1 LSVTVSDDGGGSV
14 TQSFTVTVFATNQ
27 PPVITD
33 IPDQAT
39 LVSTPVLI
47 GFNVGDAETPAAALL
62 VSVQS
67 SNPSIVPPAGIALG
81 GSDGNRALLISPVAN
96 TTGTVAIVVTVTDG
110 RGATASDTFLLQIR
124 SPGQAPSIV
133 SQPLSQSLSAGSPA
147 TFAVVAAGTAPLTYQ
162 WELSGLA
169 LVNRTNATLTLS
181 AVQAVDA
188 GSYRV
193 RVSNALGSVLSEAA
207 VLRVLV
213 SPTITAVTNNGSRAE
228 VSFTTL
234 SGLNYVVEYR
244 NAVNSGAWS
253 VLASAPGTG
262 GVVTIMDPGALVASR
277 FYRVRVE

>member
-1 LSVTVSDDGGGSV
+1 V
-14 TQSFTVTVFATNQ
+14 
-27 PPVITD
+27 
-33 IPDQAT
+33 T

-47 GFNVGDAETPAAALL
+47 GFNVVDAETPAGALV

-96 TTGTVAIVVTVTDG
+96 TTGTVAIVVTVMDG
-110 RGATASDTFLLQIR
+110 RGATASDTFLLQVR
-124 SPGQAPSIV
+124 PPGQPPSIV
-133 SQPLSQSLSAGSPA
+133 SQPASQTISAGSPA
-147 TFAVVAAGTAPLTYQ
+147 TFVVVAACTAPLTYQ
-162 WELSGLA
+162 WELNGLA
-169 LVNRTNATLTLS
+169 LVNRTNTTLTFA
-181 AVQAVDA
+181 AVQSVDA
-188 GSYRV
+188 GAYRV

-213 SPTITAVTNNGSRAE
+213 SPAITAITNNGSRAE
-228 VSFTTL
+228 ISFSSL

-244 NAVNSGAWS
+244 NAVNAGAWS

-262 GVVTIMDPGALVASR
+262 GVITVIDPEPTNSSR